1 MDNQDAVLGVLNT
14 QMNFIKDK
22 PSHYDMPEQGPES
35 LTLTDLVIDE
45 DPMKIYTNLKP
56 IGSGAAGEVFEATH
70 KKTKEKVAVKKM
82 KLSPDILKMLP
93 AEISIM
99 QQSQH
104 HAIVSYIGSYF
115 VGKECIWVVMELMP
129 GGCLTDIVQ
138 ETTVKMSE
146 NVIAQVMKQTLEGL
160 EYIHSKH
167 IIHRD
172 IKSDNLLIGGRG
184 EVKIADF
191 GYAAQLIK
199 SARVRQTVCG
209 TPYWMAPELIQGK
222 DYTQKVDIWSL
233 GVMMIECAEN
243 DPPYFEEDPIRA
255 LFRITTE
262 GLPPLKE
269 PNKWSDDFKSFL
281 KLTVTQDPE
290 NRPTATELLQH
301 PYIKNSSS
309 DPSELIKLVKKT
321 KLSRQAALD
330 QALAGI

>member
-1 MDNQDAVLGVLNT
+1 
-14 QMNFIKDK
+14 
-22 PSHYDMPEQGPES
+22 
-35 LTLTDLVIDE
+35 
-45 DPMKIYTNLKP
+45 
-56 IGSGAAGEVFEATH
+56 
-70 KKTKEKVAVKKM
+70 
-82 KLSPDILKMLP
+82 
-93 AEISIM
+93 
-99 QQSQH
+99 
-104 HAIVSYIGSYF
+104 
-115 VGKECIWVVMELMP
+115 ME
-129 GGCLTDIVQ
+129 GGCLTDLVQ
-138 ETTVKMSE
+138 EQSIKIPE
-146 NVIAQVMKQTLEGL
+146 GVIGYIMKKSLEGL
-160 EYIHSKH
+160 DYIHSNH

-172 IKSDNLLIGGRG
+172 IKSDNVLIGAGG
-184 EVKIADF
+184 ELKIADF

-262 GLPPLKE
+262 CLLPLKE

-301 PYIKNSSS
+301 PFIKNCSS
-309 DPSELIKLVKKT
+309 DPSELLKLVKKT

-330 QALAGI
+330 QALSGI